1 MKKATVTKGIKNL
14 KKAHLKTTEV
24 SQVINSDADLKLVD
38 IHRIIP
44 RTEGGTY
51 TEENT
56 VVLDPTAH
64 MEEHG
69 NLRIRTPEEEELKEM
84 LDNRTQILKIV
95 MKISN
100 QLDAYERLT
109 DHLNKDTIEFL
120 NNSLLP
126 AKKKLEE
133 VDKKVKAKIKEM
145 AKTNPLIKAAI
156 NIKGLGEITIA
167 YLVIYVDLVKARRA
181 SCVWSYAGLAV
192 PSHERYDKKKAIAD
206 GTAPPLVIRKKKNGE
221 NAKQNTTKTNAG
233 SMKLRTALYNFA
245 SSQIKSRGAYRY
257 IYDNT
262 KNRLENSQKITK
274 TRLPGKKGVFEKR
287 WMDVSDGHRHGSAI
301 RQMNKVLLYDW
312 WYVGRTLLG
321 LDTSPAYPETQLGG
335 EHKTSY
341 PNERGWVYDD
351 KK

>member
-51 TEENT
+51 TKENT
-56 VVLDPTAH
+56 MIMDAPDH
-64 MEEHG
+64 MREHG
-69 NLRIRTPEEEELKEM
+69 NLRIRSKEEEELKSY
-84 LDNRTQILKIV
+84 LDDRNQVLKVV
-95 MKISN
+95 MKLSN
-100 QLDAYERLT
+100 QLDAYERWT
-109 DHLNKDTIEFL
+109 DHLNPVTIGFL
-120 NNSLLP
+120 TDSLKP
-126 AKKKLEE
+126 AKKRLNDI
-133 VDKKVKAKIKEM
+133 DKVIKAKIKSM
-145 AKTNPLIKAAI
+145 SKTNPLIKAALP
-156 NIKGLGEITIA
+156 IKGLGEITIA
-167 YLVIYVDLVKARRA
+167 FLVVYVDLTIARRA
-181 SCVWSYAGLAV
+181 SCVWSYAGLGV

-206 GTAPPLVIRKKKNGE
+206 GTAPPPVIRKKKNGE
-221 NAKQNTTKTNAG
+221 NVKQNTTKTNAG
-233 SMKLRTALYNFA
+233 SMKLRTALFNFA
-245 SSQIKSRGAYRY
+245 SSQIKTHGAYRY
-257 IYDNT
+257 IYDNV
-262 KNRLENSQKITK
+262 KNRLENSQKVTK

-287 WMDVSDGHRHGSAI
+287 WMDVSEGHRHGSAI

-341 PNERGWVYDD
+341 PSERGWVYDD